1 MIERYRVLDR
11 EVHTMCDKAKEN
23 WINQQCSEIEEL
35 ESKHKTREMYEKVK
49 EVTGTN
55 RKKSGNSCIKNK
67 EGKVLFD
74 QQEIQ
79 DRWTEYIEGLFNDER
94 GEIPEME
101 NLNGP
106 IILKEEVKKA
116 IDTLRPGKAPGE
128 DEITTEMLQALDEI
142 GIDKITELCNKIYD
156 TGYIPDDMRKSTFI
170 PIPKK
175 AKAVNCTDFRTISL
189 MSHVTKILL
198 KIILHRNSTVIDRE
212 IGENQSG
219 FRKGKGTREG
229 IYNLRTIN
237 ERYLE
242 KQKDVYICFID
253 YEKAFDRVNH
263 DKLIE
268 KLKLAGLDGK
278 DIRIIARLYWE
289 QVAVVRTEKGNSE
302 GIKIRR
308 GTRQGCVLSPYL
320 FNLFTELIFRV
331 IENDDDGVS
340 IGGRRISNL
349 RYADDTGITAESER
363 ELQILAN
370 RVNEEGKHFGMK
382 MNIKKTKT
390 MVISRKVETPKVN
403 ITLDGQPVEQVER
416 FVYLG
421 QLITEN
427 GKCDE
432 EIKRRI
438 EIART
443 AYIKMR
449 NVLTN
454 PKLSTSARLRFIK
467 CYVWSTLLYGVET
480 WTISKTS
487 QQRLEAFEMWAL
499 RRMLR
504 ISWTR
509 HVTNEEVLRL
519 ADTKRSLFQTVKQRK
534 LSFFGHIM
542 RHDSLQRNLLE
553 GMVEGKRGRG
563 RPRLQWSDNILQWA
577 GLNFEQCKR
586 MAQNRKRWR
595 SVTGNVNRHAVP
607 SSIASFITY
616 TIAS

>member
-1 MIERYRVLDR
+1 
-11 EVHTMCDKAKEN
+11 
-23 WINQQCSEIEEL
+23 
-35 ESKHKTREMYEKVK
+35 
-49 EVTGTN
+49 
-55 RKKSGNSCIKNK
+55 
-67 EGKVLFD
+67 
-74 QQEIQ
+74 
-79 DRWTEYIEGLFNDER
+79 
-94 GEIPEME
+94 
-101 NLNGP
+101 
-106 IILKEEVKKA
+106 
-116 IDTLRPGKAPGE
+116 
-128 DEITTEMLQALDEI
+128 
-142 GIDKITELCNKIYD
+142 
-156 TGYIPDDMRKSTFI
+156 
-170 PIPKK
+170 
-175 AKAVNCTDFRTISL
+175 
-189 MSHVTKILL
+189 MSHVTKNLL

-289 QVAVVRTEKGNSE
+289 QVALVRTEKGNSKE
-302 GIKIRR
+302 IKIRR

-363 ELQILAN
+363 ELQMLAK
-370 RVNEEGKHFGMK
+370 RVNEEGKHFEMK

-390 MVISRKVETPKVN
+390 MVISRKVETHKVN

-449 NVLTN
+449 SVLTN
-454 PKLSTSARLRFIK
+454 SKLSTSARLRFIK
-467 CYVWSTLLYGVET
+467 CYVLSTLLYEVET
-480 WTISKTS
+480 WTIIKNS

-519 ADTKRSLFQTVKQRK
+519 ADTKRSLFQTVEQRK

-542 RHDSLQRNLLE
+542 RRDSLQRNLLE

-595 SVTGNVNRHAVP
+595 SVTGNVNRHA
-607 SSIASFITY
+607 TR
-616 TIAS
+616 

>member
-1 MIERYRVLDR
+1 MQAFSKLRLKPFLKHRY
-11 EVHTMCDKAKEN
+11 
-23 WINQQCSEIEEL
+23 
-35 ESKHKTREMYEKVK
+35 
-49 EVTGTN
+49 
-55 RKKSGNSCIKNK
+55 
-67 EGKVLFD
+67 
-74 QQEIQ
+74 
-79 DRWTEYIEGLFNDER
+79 
-94 GEIPEME
+94 
-101 NLNGP
+101 
-106 IILKEEVKKA
+106 
-116 IDTLRPGKAPGE
+116 TL
-128 DEITTEMLQALDEI
+128 
-142 GIDKITELCNKIYD
+142 
-156 TGYIPDDMRKSTFI
+156 
-170 PIPKK
+170 
-175 AKAVNCTDFRTISL
+175 
-189 MSHVTKILL
+189 
-198 KIILHRNSTVIDRE
+198 
-212 IGENQSG
+212 
-219 FRKGKGTREG
+219 
-229 IYNLRTIN
+229 
-237 ERYLE
+237 
-242 KQKDVYICFID
+242 YICFID

-349 RYADDTGITAESER
+349 RYADDTGITTESER

-370 RVNEEGKHFGMK
+370 RVHEEGKHFGMK

-467 CYVWSTLLYGVET
+467 CFVWSTLLYGVET

-487 QQRLEAFEMWAL
+487 QQQLEAFEMWAL
-499 RRMLR
+499 RRMLK
-504 ISWTR
+504 
-509 HVTNEEVLRL
+509 NQLDK
-519 ADTKRSLFQTVKQRK
+519 A
-534 LSFFGHIM
+534 
-542 RHDSLQRNLLE
+542 RN
-553 GMVEGKRGRG
+553 
-563 RPRLQWSDNILQWA
+563 Q
-577 GLNFEQCKR
+577 
-586 MAQNRKRWR
+586 
-595 SVTGNVNRHAVP
+595 
-607 SSIASFITY
+607 
-616 TIAS
+616 